1 MTGER
6 ADLGI
11 VMALAYAAFV
21 DELRADL
28 ASAGYDDLNRAFGY
42 VARALADGPMML
54 KDLGQR
60 LGMTS
65 QGAIKIIDDM
75 ERSGYVER
83 TDDPEDGRAKRLRLT
98 RRGRAALSA
107 ARRFHAEFEK
117 RLATRV
123 GHRAV
128 TTLREVLEF
137 IAEERRIHGAP
148 PILRPV

>member
-1 MTGER
+1 MTAER

-28 ASAGYDDLNRAFGY
+28 ARAGYEDLNRAFGY

-75 ERSGYVER
+75 ERAGYVER
-83 TDDPEDGRAKRLRLT
+83 AADPEDGRAKRLRLT

-128 TTLREVLEF
+128 TTLRDVLES
-137 IAEERRIHGAP
+137 IVEERRIHGAP